1 MIGMAVTI
9 SDAVQVLTNEW
20 GVPGYVIEEMLG
32 EDALDDFETLEG
44 SEYESELTNLLVS
57 VSSGFATS
65 FQDEG
70 ED

>member
-1 MIGMAVTI
+1 MAVTI

-57 VSSGFATS
+57 ESGGFATR
-65 FQDEG
+65 FEDEG

>member
-1 MIGMAVTI
+1 MAVTI